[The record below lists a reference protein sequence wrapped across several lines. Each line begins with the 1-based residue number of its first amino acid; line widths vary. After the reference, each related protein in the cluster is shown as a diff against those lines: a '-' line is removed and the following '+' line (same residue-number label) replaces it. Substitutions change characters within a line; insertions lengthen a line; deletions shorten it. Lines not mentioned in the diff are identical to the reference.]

1 MEAEVDNVSKELPLI
16 LITKSERN
24 RYSQLLCNLSTATSI
39 LMSCII
45 QRNQV
50 AV

>member
-1 MEAEVDNVSKELPLI
+1 METEVDNVSKELPLI
-16 LITKSERN
+16 LSTKSGRD
-24 RYSQLLCNLSTATSI
+24 RYIQLLCNLSTATGT